1 MWQNH
6 LEWRYLRIWH
16 SSTSNYRSTF
26 TNCSH
31 IYFSCFFHIFILN
44 PLQTASEK
52 GIEWARNVLDTLQ
65 ILYSLNQHVHSL
77 AEGFP
82 WSRQCQSASQEKRNQ
97 ELFTCCVAIF
107 FFLFSCQDKRTVST
121 ETEWISKDNTEY
133 EPKCEPKPQG
143 STRETTKYRHYS
155 VGTVS
160 TDLFKGSSCPT
171 RCCRPVS
178 VSTKATCAFVC
189 WCLRQKGVEMVRR
202 KHC

>member
-1 MWQNH
+1 VKKALNG
-6 LEWRYLRIWH
+6 LEMFWIL
-16 SSTSNYRSTF
+16 YRSF
-26 TNCSH
+26 TVWISMFIVWLKVFHEADSARVPAKKKETKSCS
-31 IYFSCFFHIFILN
+31 LV
-44 PLQTASEK
+44 
-52 GIEWARNVLDTLQ
+52 VLL
-65 ILYSLNQHVHSL
+65 
-77 AEGFP
+77 
-82 WSRQCQSASQEKRNQ
+82 
-97 ELFTCCVAIF
+97 F

-189 WCLRQKGVEMVRR
+189 WCLRQKGVEEVRR